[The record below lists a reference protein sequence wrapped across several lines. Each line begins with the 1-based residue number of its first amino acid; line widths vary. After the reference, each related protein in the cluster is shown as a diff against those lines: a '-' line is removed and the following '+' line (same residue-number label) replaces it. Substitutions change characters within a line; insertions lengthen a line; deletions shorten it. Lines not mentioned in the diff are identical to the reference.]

1 LRNGR
6 GIEILNFIDD
16 HSRLLIAATATY
28 VTTGLFVVE
37 TFRIACNEYGLPASV
52 LSDNGAVFTGRPRG
66 GRNAFESE
74 MASLKIVQK
83 NSRPYHPQTCGKVER
98 FHQTLKKWLVKQ
110 PKVTSIGDF
119 QQQLDQFREYYN
131 FTRPHRALDRTT
143 PAHAYNARPKAQ
155 PGGKIIPDHFRL
167 RNDVVDKHGKL
178 SLRHNGKMHHIGIG
192 RPYAGT
198 AIRMLIHEKEVR
210 VITTTGE
217 LLAEL
222 TLDEEKDYQPQ

>member
-1 LRNGR
+1 M
-6 GIEILNFIDD
+6 
-16 HSRLLIAATATY
+16 
-28 VTTGLFVVE
+28 
-37 TFRIACNEYGLPASV
+37 
-52 LSDNGAVFTGRPRG
+52 RG

-98 FHQTLKKWLVKQ
+98 FHQTLKKWLAKQ
-110 PKVTSIGDF
+110 PKVSSIGDF
-119 QQQLDQFREYYN
+119 QKQLDQFRTYYN

-143 PAHAYNARPKAQ
+143 PAHTYNCRPKAQ
-155 PGGKIIPDHFRL
+155 PGYKIFPDHFRL
-167 RNDVVDKHGKL
+167 RNDVVDKYGKL

-192 RPYAGT
+192 RAYAGT

-222 TLDEEKDYQPQ
+222 RLDEGKDYQPQ